1 MKGDTWFLISM
12 GLLLGFGVMLAG
24 FAMGQQSVANECK
37 RFGMFYNNPSSM
49 TYACQRVG
57 ADDVVVTDFK
67 EVGR

>member
-1 MKGDTWFLISM
+1 MKDDTWFLISM

-24 FAMGQQSVANECK
+24 FAMGQQSVANECN
-37 RFGMFYNNPSSM
+37 RFGMFYSSLSSA

-67 EVGR
+67 EVGK